1 MDSISSRPSL
11 YWIEPKEQPYYPLQS
26 VYRAEILIN
35 EHLRQNWNTTWTKIV
50 SINQIILGLLLLT
63 LGILMVFFQ
72 LTFAY
77 SGHGIWTGTVIFI
90 AGFFAFFT
98 TIYRH
103 HRYFLLVALI
113 HLLAGLL
120 SSVMIFLSALVLVFQ
135 WTDQSSSSY
144 LKIAREDRQLTF
156 ALHLTFIILGLY
168 EKVLC
173 YTFLILLIRHTH
185 QMV

>member
-1 MDSISSRPSL
+1 MDTHSSIPSL
-11 YWIEPKEQPYYPLQS
+11 YLIEPKEQPYYPLQS

-35 EHLRQNWNTTWTKIV
+35 EHLRQNWNTKWTKIV
-50 SINQIILGLLLLT
+50 SLNQIILGLLLLI
-63 LGILMVFFQ
+63 LGLLMVFFH

-77 SGHGIWTGTVIFI
+77 TGHGIWTGSMILV
-90 AGFFAFFT
+90 AGFCAFFT
-98 TIYRH
+98 TIYRR
-103 HRYFLLVALI
+103 HRYFILVAVI

-120 SSVMIFLSALVLVFQ
+120 SSVMIFLSVLVLVFQ
-135 WTDQSSSSY
+135 WSDQSRSSY
-144 LKIAREDRQLTF
+144 LKIAREDRQLTL

-173 YTFLILLIRHTH
+173 YTFIILLLRHTH